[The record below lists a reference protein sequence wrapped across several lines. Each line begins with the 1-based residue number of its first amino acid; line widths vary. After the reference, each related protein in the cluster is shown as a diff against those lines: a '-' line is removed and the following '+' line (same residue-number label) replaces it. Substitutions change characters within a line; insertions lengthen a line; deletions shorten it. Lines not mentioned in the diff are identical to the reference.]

1 MIVLGAPGI
10 GKTTLCKKIAQE
22 RNVIL
27 VRLSEIQQRANDA
40 SNAEEFAQCLVDRLL
55 EDDCIEQGWLLDG
68 FTGSAIEI
76 NTLVKAG
83 LKPHACLMMQAQEEI
98 VMKRFCGQRVD
109 PETGTLYHEDSNM
122 PEEEDILAR
131 LQPVSPDCTED
142 GFKTKFGAIQ
152 SAIDEVISILSPQ
165 DTVVAE
171 EEKEEKKEGD
181 ETAVEE
187 EKTPAP
193 VQICPIEEIIAAGS
207 ADDVFIA
214 ACGVIDGIDM
224 SVEAQNDQ
232 EEGEEKVERED
243 IDQSRL
249 TIASLRYRRGI
260 TNKPRRNETCCV
272 CSHPVLLRRFIRAEG
287 TRLPTKSIYVISG
300 S

>member
-1 MIVLGAPGI
+1 
-10 GKTTLCKKIAQE
+10 
-22 RNVIL
+22 
-27 VRLSEIQQRANDA
+27 
-40 SNAEEFAQCLVDRLL
+40 
-55 EDDCIEQGWLLDG
+55 
-68 FTGSAIEI
+68 
-76 NTLVKAG
+76 
-83 LKPHACLMMQAQEEI
+83 MMQAQEEI

-142 GFKTKFGAIQ
+142 GFKTKAGAIQ
-152 SAIDEVISILSPQ
+152 SAIDEVIAILSPQ

-207 ADDVFIA
+207 ADDVFSA

-224 SVEAQNDQ
+224 N
-232 EEGEEKVERED
+232 
-243 IDQSRL
+243 
-249 TIASLRYRRGI
+249 
-260 TNKPRRNETCCV
+260 
-272 CSHPVLLRRFIRAEG
+272 
-287 TRLPTKSIYVISG
+287 
-300 S
+300 